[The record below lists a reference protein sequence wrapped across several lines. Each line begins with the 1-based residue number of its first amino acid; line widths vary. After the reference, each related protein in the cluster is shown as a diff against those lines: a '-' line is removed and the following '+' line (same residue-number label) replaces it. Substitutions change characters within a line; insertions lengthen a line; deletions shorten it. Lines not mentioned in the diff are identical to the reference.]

1 MILIDWLFPR
11 RCPVCGEIVKPKGAW
26 ICPGCLKKLSPVRQP
41 ACRRCGKEVL
51 HERMEYCPDCSRY
64 PRSFE
69 AGMALLNYND
79 AARRSMAAVKYK
91 NKREYLDFYARAMAV
106 RMTKRV
112 KGWQA
117 DALVPVPVHPSRRRV
132 RGYNQA
138 QELAKRLAKAWEI
151 PVDDRLLYRTRRTAP
166 QKSLNSR
173 ERLANLQQAFAV
185 DRRRAAKGD
194 VPETVILV
202 DDIYTTGSTIEACSR
217 VLKAA
222 GVKRV
227 YYVAICIGFGR

>member
-1 MILIDWLFPR
+1 MVFMDWLFPR
-11 RCPVCGEIVKPKGAW
+11 RCPVCGGIVAPRGAL
-26 ICPGCLKKLSPVRQP
+26 ICPGCLGKLSPVRQP

-64 PRSFE
+64 PRSFDG
-69 AGMALLNYND
+69 GMALLNYNE

-91 NKREYLDFYARAMAV
+91 NKREYLDFYGEAMKV

-112 KGWQA
+112 KHWQA
-117 DALVPVPVHPSRRRV
+117 DALIPVPVHPSRRRQ

-138 QELAKRLAKAWEI
+138 EELAKRLEKHWQIPMDAGLLIRAKK
-151 PVDDRLLYRTRRTAP
+151 TMP
-166 QKSLNSR
+166 QKNLNPR
-173 ERLANLQQAFAV
+173 ERLANLQEAFAV
-185 DRRRAAKGD
+185 KKERLAEGK
-194 VPETVILV
+194 VSETVILV

-222 GVKRV
+222 GVKKV
-227 YYVAICIGFGR
+227 YFVAVCIGFGR